1 MLSNIHLNLGLEIP
15 VFEVYLKQR
24 YLKKLEITYQLEYE
38 VLRLDKIE
46 RRFLYYEFTYLHIH
60 PILPNSIKIYGIY
73 QKDNTSLENWKSNYI
88 LTCSLVTI
96 SQSLDGLN
104 HLFNKSEYSSIK
116 YIFFKCT
123 PFECHCLKYCT
134 MI

>member
-24 YLKKLEITYQLEYE
+24 YLKKLEITYQLEYG

-60 PILPNSIKIYGIY
+60 PIFIRLNGVWY
-73 QKDNTSLENWKSNYI
+73 DNTSLENWKSNNI
-88 LTCSLVTI
+88 LTSSLVTI